1 MDKNPPKP
9 LDPVEVR
16 DQEAKTPEIIRFLR
30 ELTNPGSPAVEGVKD
45 HVNHYLSME
54 NAILEATA
62 QRVPGG
68 LVLVLLAE
76 LREQEYQ
83 DGIKTCM
90 MQPNRDE
97 HIRKYIKAHFGNK
110 GIHFEFKKDGPGE

>member
-1 MDKNPPKP
+1 MDKKPPKP
-9 LDPVEVR
+9 LDPVDVR

-30 ELTNPGSPAVEGVKD
+30 ELTNPGSPAVEGVKE
-45 HVNHYLSME
+45 HVNHYIATE

-76 LREQEYQ
+76 LKETEYK
-83 DGIKTCM
+83 DGIQTCM
-90 MQPNRDE
+90 MQPKRGG
-97 HIRKYIKAHFGNK
+97 HIRKYIEAYFGDK